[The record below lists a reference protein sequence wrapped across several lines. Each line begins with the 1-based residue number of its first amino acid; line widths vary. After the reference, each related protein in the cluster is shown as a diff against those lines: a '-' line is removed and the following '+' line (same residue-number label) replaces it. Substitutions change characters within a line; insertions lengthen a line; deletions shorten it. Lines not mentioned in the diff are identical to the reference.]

1 MEKILQLVKDLRE
14 IEKDIAKAIIKL
26 RKLKAM
32 QDIEILNTK
41 KTTIE
46 NQIIQEKKDIIDDMK
61 SKQENERETKINDKK
76 FKLQIKNTK
85 DIWWKDFEYLNI
97 DEIN

>member
-61 SKQENERETKINDKK
+61 LKQENERETKINDKK
-76 FKLQIKNTK
+76 YKLQIKNTK